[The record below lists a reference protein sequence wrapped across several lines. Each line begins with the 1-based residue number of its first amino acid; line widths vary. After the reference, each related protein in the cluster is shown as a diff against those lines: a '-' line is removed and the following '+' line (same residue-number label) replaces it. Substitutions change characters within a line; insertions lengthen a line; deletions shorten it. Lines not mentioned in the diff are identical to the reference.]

1 MLPSFPYN
9 PFINNPLFN
18 KEAPASPEK
27 QEESVT
33 VQATQI
39 PSSKLNGMRTII
51 NESLQTFQ
59 ICLLSPK
66 GNQLVTLG
74 PKKSMTI
81 KQSEISQMILNL
93 ARRKIVKI
101 I

>member
-1 MLPSFPYN
+1 MFQPQTKVMSPATTSFET
-9 PFINNPLFN
+9 
-18 KEAPASPEK
+18 K
-27 QEESVT
+27 
-33 VQATQI
+33 
-39 PSSKLNGMRTII
+39 TII

-74 PKKSMTI
+74 PRKSMVVN
-81 KQSEISQMILNL
+81 QSEISQMVLNL